1 MSFLNNGKPIG
12 YGAIMYNG
20 TGNGI
25 AHSYPFFASQPNI
38 SVLPGV
44 DMSGNATTIDTDN
57 EDDFWLV
64 MPGYKLELYNY
75 PGFGEPI
82 ITTSNNTTGTTPVN
96 FVLSPN
102 YNKVS
107 SLKLYYKNVL
117 L

>member
-64 MPGYKLELYNY
+64 MPGYKLELFDNTSYNTLL
-75 PGFGEPI
+75 F
-82 ITTSNNTTGTTPVN
+82 TFDNTTGITPVN
-96 FVLSPN
+96 NVLSSN

>member
-20 TGNGI
+20 SASGM
-25 AHSYPFFASQPNI
+25 AHSYPFFTSQPNI
-38 SVLPGV
+38 SALPGV
-44 DMSGNATTIDTDN
+44 DMSGNATTIN
-57 EDDFWLV
+57 VAEVDDYWLV
-64 MPGYKLELYNY
+64 MPGYKLELFDYTSYNTLLFIY
-75 PGFGEPI
+75 D
-82 ITTSNNTTGTTPVN
+82 NTTGITPVN
-96 FVLSPN
+96 NVLSPN